1 MKRILF
7 GCLFV
12 VLIAIGT
19 FFWLNNRSVTV
30 IDGHYVRGSAQ
41 VIVDRLPLLDSS
53 RIKWWEDNQKAIRAK
68 YHIPQKG
75 KDPMLIVI
83 YAFGEGYQEEGKK
96 DRRCFED
103 MAPPR
108 NCIDKNILMMIWR
121 TRDGGV
127 EYDF

>member
-1 MKRILF
+1 
-7 GCLFV
+7 
-12 VLIAIGT
+12 
-19 FFWLNNRSVTV
+19 
-30 IDGHYVRGSAQ
+30 
-41 VIVDRLPLLDSS
+41 
-53 RIKWWEDNQKAIRAK
+53 
-68 YHIPQKG
+68 
-75 KDPMLIVI
+75 MLIVI